1 MSNAGV
7 QFDLE
12 TESRQ
17 SFTVKKPKIVEWVM
31 KVSGGMIK
39 SETQANYFLLG
50 FVAVGGVVIFIMLSN
65 LGGTKPK
72 FEAPAGYHIVY
83 PQNAPA
89 RLEKI

>member
-1 MSNAGV
+1 MSNEGV

-50 FVAVGGVVIFIMLSN
+50 FVLVACIAIFIMLSN

-72 FEAPAGYHIVY
+72 FEAPAGYRVVY
-83 PQNAPA
+83 PPNAPA